1 MSANVETMMYVR
13 EKPWH
18 GLGTEVPEAPA
29 SADALRFAGL
39 DWTVRQEPVYNA
51 RGGVIPGYKSNVRD
65 TDGSVLGIV
74 GDRYKVVQNVDAF
87 NFTDDLIGGDV
98 RYETAGSLREGRQ
111 VWLLAKMPEREIAG
125 DLVEPY
131 LCFTNSHDGSGGLK
145 VCMTPI
151 RVVCNNTLNLALHT
165 AKRIW
170 SMRHTENIRERMAEA
185 RDCLFRADEYM
196 TNLSLYADS
205 AANRRLYDADIK
217 AILEELFP
225 VTDKSTE
232 REKANAKKC
241 RDEFMVC
248 YFAPD
253 IARFRG
259 TAWGFIN
266 AASDLVTHSM
276 PHKNTKNYAANNW
289 GRIMD
294 GHAVMDKAVRLCM
307 AGAAA

>member
-1 MSANVETMMYVR
+1 MPANVETMMYVR

-18 GLGTEVPEAPA
+18 GLGTEVPEAPT

-51 RGGVIPGYKSNVRD
+51 RGGVIKGYMSNVRD

-111 VWLLAKMPEREIAG
+111 VWLLAKMPERKIAG
-125 DLVEPY
+125 DAVEPY

-151 RVVCNNTLNLALHT
+151 RVVCNNTLNLALRT

-196 TNLSLYADS
+196 ENLTQYADR
-205 AANRRLYDADIK
+205 AANTRLHDADIK

-225 VTDKSTE
+225 VTDKSSE

-241 RDEFMVC
+241 RDEFMIC

-253 IARFRG
+253 IRQFRG
-259 TAWGFIN
+259 TAWGAIN
-266 AASDLVTHSM
+266 AASDFVTHSM

-294 GHAVMDKAVRLCM
+294 GHALMDKAVRLCM

>member
-1 MSANVETMMYVR
+1 MPANVETMMYVR

-18 GLGTEVPEAPA
+18 GLGTEVPEAPT

-39 DWTVRQEPVYNA
+39 DWTVRQEPVYNG
-51 RGGVIPGYKSNVRD
+51 RGGIIPGYRSNVRD
-65 TDGSVLGIV
+65 TDGTVLGIV

-87 NFTDDLIGGDV
+87 NYTDDLIGGDV

-111 VWLLAKMPEREIAG
+111 IWLLAKMPERIIAG
-125 DLVEPY
+125 DAVEPY

-151 RVVCNNTLNLALHT
+151 RVVCNNTLNLALRT

-196 TNLSLYADS
+196 ENLAQYADL
-205 AANRRLYDADIK
+205 AANTRLYEADIK
-217 AILEELFP
+217 AILEDLFP

-241 RDEFMVC
+241 LDEYMIC
-248 YFAPD
+248 YYAPD
-253 IARFRG
+253 IRQFRG
-259 TAWGFIN
+259 TAWGAIN
-266 AASDLVTHSM
+266 AASDFVTHSM
-276 PHKNTKNYAANNW
+276 PHKNTRNYAANNW

-294 GHAVMDKAVRLCM
+294 GHALMDKAVRLCM